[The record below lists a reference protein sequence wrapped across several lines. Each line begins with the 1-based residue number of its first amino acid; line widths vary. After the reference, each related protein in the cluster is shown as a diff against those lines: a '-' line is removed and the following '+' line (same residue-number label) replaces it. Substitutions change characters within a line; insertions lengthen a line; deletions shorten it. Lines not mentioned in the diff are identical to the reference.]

1 MRISLYIAKEVL
13 FAFLI
18 SFLFF
23 FFIFFLNQIL
33 LLADQILS
41 KRAPLPEV
49 ILLILFSLPS
59 VIALAAPF
67 ASLLGVLL
75 SIGRLSGDRE
85 ILAAQA
91 CGVPHFRMFVPAI
104 LLGLVF
110 TFISF
115 TANDI
120 LLPIGTM
127 NFNKVFKNLILSTPE
142 LELGAHSVNFY
153 KNALIITGDVTG
165 RQVHG
170 LSILDKT
177 GEQQNRLLSAA
188 RAMILTDPGA
198 PGVLKLSLEDVVGI
212 IPDAKKTATY
222 EYFTARHL
230 QYNIVLREMS
240 SSVQNVSAREM
251 TSVDLARQISVKESE
266 MRQTLAEARAKV
278 DLMEAEFFQAYWTAP
293 VYSNNFHEAEDRQA
307 LLLHWQELKKRDLT
321 DKILQNWK
329 TEFYQK
335 FSIPLACVCFILL
348 AYPLAIFQHR
358 KGFTLI
364 LGVGLFIAVV
374 YWASLLMARAL
385 SLEWNWPPE
394 IALFL
399 PNIFILIG
407 GVGVFLRMRR

>member
-49 ILLILFSLPS
+49 ILLIIFSLPS

-91 CGVPHFRMFVPAI
+91 CGIPHIRMFLPAVA
-104 LLGLVF
+104 LGLVF
-110 TFISF
+110 ALISF

-153 KNALIITGDVTG
+153 KNALIITGEVNG
-165 RQVHG
+165 RRVHG

-177 GEQQNRLLSAA
+177 GEQQSRLLSAA
-188 RAMILTDPGA
+188 TATILTDPLE
-198 PGVLKLSLEDVVGI
+198 PGVLKLSLDDVVGI
-212 IPDAKKTATY
+212 IPDAKKSASY

-240 SSVQNVSAREM
+240 SAVQNVSAREM
-251 TSVDLARQISVKESE
+251 TSVDLAGQIRMKEGE
-266 MRQTLAEARAKV
+266 LKKTLEEAKNKV
-278 DLMEAEFFQAYWTAP
+278 NLLEAEFILSYWTSP
-293 VYSNNFHEAEDRQA
+293 LYSNGLHEAEDRQT
-307 LLLHWQELKKRDLT
+307 LLLHWEELSKRNLT
-321 DKILQNWK
+321 DKVLQNWK

-335 FSIPLACVCFILL
+335 FSIPLACLCFILL
-348 AYPLAIFQHR
+348 AYPLAVFQHR

-364 LGVGLFIAVV
+364 LGVGLFIALV
-374 YWASLLMARAL
+374 YWASLLAARAL
-385 SLEWNWPPE
+385 SLEWSWPPE

-399 PNIFILIG
+399 PNILIILG
-407 GVGVFLRMRR
+407 GIGVFIRMRR